1 MNMNMNNRAQ
11 RRTASLIETNTLLP
25 SYRQRP
31 LYIGCIV
38 RSYLTRRTD
47 LRATNPWYPA
57 WMTVA
62 ARSCRINCTSIL
74 ARYCRYLVWILIAAK
89 SSSVSRSSNLCDTI
103 HDVRGLQ
110 SLQLTASTIRPISI
124 LTIDRYRTYSS
135 TLSIYQNYTNI
146 TYFTCS
152 TDFITTAICYPIN
165 LQTISN

>member
-124 LTIDRYRTYSS
+124 LTKLLIATEPTVALYP
-135 TLSIYQNYTNI
+135 YTKIHQYHIVHLLHRFYYNR
-146 TYFTCS
+146 
-152 TDFITTAICYPIN
+152 N
-165 LQTISN
+165 LLLQTISN